1 MVGAALLWAS
11 FGLFSRALLARGL
24 TSATLVTFRAG
35 LAAVAFVFWAW
46 RADAAHGTHAFKAAF
61 RRWPFFALYGLVGVV
76 FFYNALVIAVDR
88 GTVSMAVVLMYT
100 APAYVT
106 LAAARLF
113 GEPVTSRKRVALVL
127 TFVGVVL
134 VAGLHRGGLVGNPT
148 TILAGLGAGVGY
160 AYYSV
165 AGRLAVDRHPLPV
178 VLAHT
183 FLFGSVISAVTWAPQ
198 AARQWPLVAGSAA
211 VAGVVLSMALVTVVI
226 PYTLYLSAFKLIETS
241 RASITASLEPVMATV
256 LAALILGEVPGAE
269 ALVGAGLV
277 LAGVVLLQLPEK
289 AGAIRAGGSHHPVE
303 GTGGGL
309 FSPAET
315 NHPEGGARN

>member
-1 MVGAALLWAS
+1 MKTQTERLRGYALVVGAALLWSS

-46 RADAAHGTHAFKAAF
+46 RTDAARGTHSFRDAF
-61 RRWPFFALYGLVGVV
+61 RHWPFFTVYGLVGIV
-76 FFYNALVIAVDR
+76 FFYNSLVIAVDR
-88 GTVSMAVVLMYT
+88 GTVAMAWVLMYT

-113 GEPVTSRKRVALVL
+113 GESMTAKKWVALAL
-127 TFVGVVL
+127 AFTGVVL
-134 VAGLHRGGLVGNPT
+134 VAGLRRGGLAGNPVA
-148 TILAGLGAGVGY
+148 ILAGLGAGVGY
-160 AYYSV
+160 AFYSV

-183 FLFGSVISAVTWAPQ
+183 FLFGSVISAATWAPQ

-211 VAGVVLSMALVTVVI
+211 VAGLVLVTSLVTTVI

-256 LAALILGEVPGAE
+256 LAAAVLGEVPGTE

-277 LAGVVLLQLPEK
+277 LAGVVLLQLPDTYRSVTIQK
-289 AGAIRAGGSHHPVE
+289 PG
-303 GTGGGL
+303 
-309 FSPAET
+309 
-315 NHPEGGARN
+315 